1 MSQENVEVVK
11 EMNAAL
17 NRGDI
22 EDAMTRYAPDA
33 ELRDLANG
41 PDQPTLVK
49 GTDQITDVWALWTA
63 AFDELHADVEEFFDA
78 GEAVVCASH
87 WIGRGKT
94 SGMSIDGR
102 QFDVFEL
109 RDGKIIRAVFG
120 CRSKAGALK
129 AVGLSRQDAHA
140 DS

>member
-1 MSQENVEVVK
+1 MSQENVEIVK
-11 EMNAAL
+11 EQNAAL
-17 NRGDI
+17 NGGDI
-22 EDAMTRYAPDA
+22 DDALTHFAPDA
-33 ELRDLANG
+33 EVRDLANG
-41 PDQPTLVK
+41 PDQPTLVR
-49 GTDQITDVWALWTA
+49 GIDQIRDVWALWTA

-109 RDGKIIRAVFG
+109 RDGKIIRAVLG
-120 CRSKAGALK
+120 CKSKAEALE
-129 AVGLSRQDAHA
+129 AVGLSEQDAHA
-140 DS
+140 GC

>member
-22 EDAMTRYAPDA
+22 DDAMARYAPDA

-41 PDQPTLVK
+41 PDQPTLVR
-49 GTDQITDVWALWTA
+49 GTDQIREVWALWTA

-102 QFDVFEL
+102 QFDVFEC
-109 RDGKIIRAVFG
+109 RDGKVIRAVFG
-120 CRSKAGALK
+120 CKSKAEALE
-129 AVGLSRQDAHA
+129 AVGRREQDTRAHT
-140 DS
+140 

>member
-22 EDAMTRYAPDA
+22 DDALTHYAPDA
-33 ELRDLANG
+33 EVRDLANG
-41 PDQPTLVK
+41 PDQPTLVR
-49 GTDQITDVWALWTA
+49 GTDQVREIWALWTA
-63 AFDELHADVEEFFDA
+63 AFDELHADVEEFLDA
-78 GEAVVCASH
+78 GSAVICASH

-109 RDGKIIRAVFG
+109 RDRKIIRAILG
-120 CRSKAGALK
+120 CKSKVEALE
-129 AVGLSRQDAHA
+129 AVGLSEQDAHA